1 MSTLKPQQLA
11 GVDLLRGLSSQELD
25 EIAHKLHVRHWP
37 AGHCF
42 VNFRDESH
50 DVYFVLE
57 GRVRVTVYSE
67 AGREVSFRDLEQ
79 GASFG
84 ELAAIDRK
92 PRSANVIAI
101 TNAVV
106 ASITANDFMETV
118 RRYPTVAEAALRKLV
133 ALVRSLSQRV
143 YEFSEPVPVRI
154 CNELIRLA
162 EAHSADGGR
171 TARLRPPPKHA
182 DIAAR
187 VNTHREAVSR
197 LMSQLAK
204 FGIVERASGEL
215 AVRDIARLKAFRDRL
230 HDE

>member
-106 ASITANDFMETV
+106 ASITANDVRETV
-118 RRYPTVAEAALRKLV
+118 RRYPAVAEAALRKLV

-154 CNELIRLA
+154 CNELIRLG
-162 EAHSADGGR
+162 EANSTDTR

-182 DIAAR
+182 EIASR

-197 LMSQLAK
+197 LMSQLARL
-204 FGIVERASGEL
+204 GIVERVRGEL
-215 AVRDIARLKAFRDRL
+215 VVRDIRRLKAFGEQL
-230 HDE
+230 HDA

>member
-118 RRYPTVAEAALRKLV
+118 RRYPAVAEAALRKLV

-154 CNELIRLA
+154 CNELIRLG
-162 EAHSADGGR
+162 EANSTDTR

-182 DIAAR
+182 EIASR

-197 LMSQLAK
+197 LMSQLARL
-204 FGIVERASGEL
+204 GIVERVRGEL
-215 AVRDIARLKAFRDRL
+215 VVRDIRRLKAFGEQL
-230 HDE
+230 HDA

>member
-1 MSTLKPQQLA
+1 MSTLKPQNLA
-11 GVDLLRGLSSQELD
+11 AVDLLRGLSPQELD
-25 EIAHKLHVRHWP
+25 EVARRLHVRHWP

-57 GRVRVTVYSE
+57 GKVRVTIYSE
-67 AGREVSFRDLEQ
+67 AGREISFRDLEP
-79 GASFG
+79 GTSFG

-101 TNAVV
+101 TDAQVGSV
-106 ASITANDFMETV
+106 SANEFMELV
-118 RRYPTVAEAALRKLV
+118 RRYPSVAEATLRKLV
-133 ALVRSLSQRV
+133 VLVRSLSQRV

-154 CNELIRLA
+154 CNELVRLS
-162 EAHSADGGR
+162 EANSADGR

-182 DIAAR
+182 DVASR

-197 LMSQLAK
+197 LMSQLARL
-204 FGIVERASGEL
+204 GIVERVRGEL
-215 AVRDIARLKAFRDRL
+215 VVRDVRRLKAFAEQL
-230 HDE
+230 HDT